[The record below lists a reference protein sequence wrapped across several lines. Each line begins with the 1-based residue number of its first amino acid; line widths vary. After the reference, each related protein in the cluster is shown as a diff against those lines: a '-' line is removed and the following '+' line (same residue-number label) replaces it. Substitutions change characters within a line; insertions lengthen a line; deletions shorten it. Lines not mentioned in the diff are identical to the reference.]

1 MVVDAAAA
9 GDATE
14 FRVKLIIY
22 QLNNVTLPLQITNHL
37 MLFIV
42 DVGQHLVLEN
52 STHSVGHLRIKFYST
67 QKMSKSKHGLST
79 SLIHTLACHP
89 FFPFNVTLWGST
101 IKSKEV

>member
-1 MVVDAAAA
+1 MEVDEVVVDAAAA

-42 DVGQHLVLEN
+42 YAGQHIVL
-52 STHSVGHLRIKFYST
+52 
-67 QKMSKSKHGLST
+67 
-79 SLIHTLACHP
+79 
-89 FFPFNVTLWGST
+89 
-101 IKSKEV
+101 